1 MIISRLQRHGQTGRS
16 ASPNSGRNSLRGAM
30 LISSVLCPF
39 VFASACR
46 AQAAAAQQAGSNEI
60 TEVVVTAQ
68 REKSTVQSVPIS
80 MTAISGDQLQA
91 QGISSVEDMSH
102 EVPGLSMRSAGP
114 GQTEFEARG
123 LSSTGGSSPTVGF
136 YLDDTPLSPPATA
149 QNGKVVI
156 DPDLYDLSRVEVLRG
171 PQGTLYGSGS
181 MGGTIKLVTNQPKL
195 GEYQAS
201 MEGIASATQGGGL
214 NGGLKGMLNIPI
226 NDMVALRIVGTEK
239 YVDGWIDRIVVN
251 PFPTDTNTR
260 GDVTAAPVQS
270 VAKDVNTEQ
279 LGSFRASLLIKP
291 NNDLSIVGSV
301 FMQELKQGGYNE
313 YDLPPGA
320 NPTEAHYEAFNIQE
334 PISDA
339 ITIYGLTINQ
349 NLGFATLTSATSYWN
364 RKEKQTQDASESI
377 QYVFGLA
384 SPISLPFTETD
395 SSQQFSQEVRLSS
408 PDGDGGRFHWIVGA
422 FYTKL
427 NSTWMEYGANPAFA
441 SFSAPGTNP
450 LGIVG
455 SINNPYKITQYA
467 AFFDAYY
474 KITDTLKFTAGLR
487 YFNYESSVVINE
499 YGLATANIAPV
510 PTTAEDRTTAK
521 DSGVTPRFVL
531 SYAPD
536 RHLTVYASAS
546 EGFRPGGANMAVPS
560 FCGPAPTSFRPD
572 SVWDYEVGEK
582 AKILDGKL
590 TINSD
595 VFYIKWKDTQQ
606 LLLLNCGFQY
616 NFNAGNARSSGAE
629 LEVNYRLTPELTVS
643 VNGTYT
649 NAEINQ
655 PSANTGIVPGTRIL
669 NVPKYTGNINI
680 VYRRPLNDQYD
691 FVGRL
696 SNVYVGA
703 STDVSYATVNLPEYD
718 LTNMRFGVMGPKW
731 SAYLFIDNVT
741 DKRAALTANNTSF
754 QFNIPALV
762 RMSTNQPRTFG
773 IDISRSF

>member
-1 MIISRLQRHGQTGRS
+1 MDHLVCGQGRVEDARPAISKRQGLRALILTSSFLYPLTFAGAGMAQTTTAPQS
-16 ASPNSGRNSLRGAM
+16 RGA
-30 LISSVLCPF
+30 VL
-39 VFASACR
+39 
-46 AQAAAAQQAGSNEI
+46 GEI
-60 TEVVVTAQ
+60 VVTAQ
-68 REKSTVQSVPIS
+68 KEKATVQSVPIS
-80 MTAISGDQLQA
+80 MTAISGDQLRA
-91 QGISSVEDMSH
+91 RGITSVADMSH

-181 MGGTIKLVTNQPKL
+181 MGGTIKLVTNQPQL
-195 GEYQAS
+195 GEFQAS
-201 MEGIASATQGGGL
+201 IEGIASATQGGGP
-214 NGGLKGMLNIPI
+214 NGGLKGMVNIPI
-226 NDMVALRIVGTEK
+226 NDVVALRIVGTEK

-279 LGSFRASLLIKP
+279 LGSFRASLLVKP
-291 NNDLSIVGSV
+291 NDDLSIVGSV
-301 FMQELKQGGYNE
+301 FFQDLRQGGYNE
-313 YDLPPGA
+313 YDLPPGSH
-320 NPTEAHYEAFNIQE
+320 PREAHYQAFDIKE
-334 PISDA
+334 PISDK
-339 ITIYGLTINQ
+339 ITIYGLTIDK
-349 NLGFATLTSATSYWN
+349 NLGFANLTSATSYWN

-384 SPISLPFTETD
+384 SPIPLPFTEKD

-408 PDGDGGRFHWIVGA
+408 PDGGRFHWIVGG

-427 NSTWMEYGANPAFA
+427 NSTWNEYGANPAFA

-455 SINNPYKITQYA
+455 SINNPYRIVQYA

-487 YFNYESSVVINE
+487 YFNYKSSVVIDE

-510 PTTAEDRTTAK
+510 PTTAADRTTAK

-536 RHLTVYASAS
+536 RNLTVYASAS
-546 EGFRPGGANMAVPS
+546 EGFRPGGANMSVPS
-560 FCGPAPTSFRPD
+560 FCGPAPTSYRPD
-572 SVWDYEVGEK
+572 SVWNYEVGEK
-582 AKILDGKL
+582 AKILDGNL
-590 TINSD
+590 TLNSD

-616 NFNAGNARSSGAE
+616 NFNAGNARSFGAE
-629 LEVNYRLTPELTVS
+629 LEVNYRLSRELTVS

-655 PSANTGIVPGTRIL
+655 PSASTGIAPGTPIL

-680 VYRRPLNDQYD
+680 VYTRSINDQLD
-691 FVGRL
+691 FVARI
-696 SNVYVGA
+696 SNSYVGT
-703 STDVSYATVNLPEYD
+703 STDVSYATVNLPAYD
-718 LTNMRFGVMGPKW
+718 LTNMRFGVVHSKW

-741 DKRAALTANNTSF
+741 NKRAALTANNTSF

-762 RMSTNQPRTFG
+762 RMSTNQPRTVG
-773 IDISRSF
+773 IDVSRSF

>member
-1 MIISRLQRHGQTGRS
+1 MDHLLWRQGRIEDKCPPLS
-16 ASPNSGRNSLRGAM
+16 NRQGLRV
-30 LISSVLCPF
+30 LVLTSSFLCPLT
-39 VFASACR
+39 FAGAGM
-46 AQAAAAQQAGSNEI
+46 AQTTTAPQSPDAAPIEI
-60 TEVVVTAQ
+60 IVTAQ
-68 REKSTVQSVPIS
+68 KEKATVQSVPIS

-91 QGISSVEDMSH
+91 QGITSVADMSH

-123 LSSTGGSSPTVGF
+123 LASTGGSSPTVGF

-156 DPDLYDLSRVEVLRG
+156 DPDLYDLNRVEVLRG

-181 MGGTIKLVTNQPKL
+181 MGGTIKLVTNQPQL

-201 MEGIASATQGGGL
+201 IEGIASATQGGGP
-214 NGGLKGMLNIPI
+214 NGGLNGMVNIPI

-279 LGSFRASLLIKP
+279 LGGFRASLLVKP
-291 NNDLSIVGSV
+291 NNDLSIVVSV
-301 FMQELKQGGYNE
+301 FSQGLRQGGYNE
-313 YDLPPGA
+313 YDLPPGSH
-320 NPTEAHYEAFNIQE
+320 PTEAHYEAFDIKE
-334 PISDA
+334 PISDTV
-339 ITIYGLTINQ
+339 TIYGLTINQ
-349 NLGFATLTSATSYWN
+349 NLGFANLTNATSYWN

-377 QYVFGLA
+377 QYVFGLT
-384 SPISLPFTETD
+384 SPISLPFSETD
-395 SSQQFSQEVRLSS
+395 SSRQFSQEVRLSS
-408 PDGDGGRFHWIVGA
+408 PDGGRFHWIVGA

-427 NSTWMEYGANPAFA
+427 NSNWNEYGANPAFA
-441 SFSAPGTNP
+441 SFSDPGTNP

-455 SINNPYKITQYA
+455 AINDPYQIVQYA
-467 AFFDAYY
+467 AFFDASY
-474 KITDTLKFTAGLR
+474 KITDTLKFTTGVR
-487 YFNYESSVVINE
+487 YFDYKSSTVNNQ
-499 YGLATANIAPV
+499 YGLATANVAPV
-510 PTTAEDRTTAK
+510 PITAADRTTAK
-521 DSGVTPRFVL
+521 SSGVTPRFDL
-531 SYAPD
+531 SYTPD

-546 EGFRPGGANMAVPS
+546 EGFRPGGANISVPS
-560 FCGPAPTSFRPD
+560 FCGPAPTSYGPD

-582 AKILDGKL
+582 AKILDGNL

-595 VFYIKWKDTQQ
+595 LFYINWKNTQQ

-616 NFNAGNARSSGAE
+616 NFNAGNARSFGAE
-629 LEVNYRLTPELTVS
+629 LEVNYRVTPELTIS
-643 VNGTYT
+643 VNGTHT
-649 NAEINQ
+649 HAEINQ
-655 PSANTGIVPGTRIL
+655 PSTNSGIVPGTPIL

-680 VYRRPLNDQYD
+680 VYRRPINGRYD
-691 FVGRL
+691 FVARL
-696 SNVYVGA
+696 SNAYVGA
-703 STDVSYATVNLPEYD
+703 STDESYAMVNLPAYD
-718 LTNMRFGVMGPKW
+718 LTNIRFGVVQSKW

-773 IDISRSF
+773 IDVSRTF